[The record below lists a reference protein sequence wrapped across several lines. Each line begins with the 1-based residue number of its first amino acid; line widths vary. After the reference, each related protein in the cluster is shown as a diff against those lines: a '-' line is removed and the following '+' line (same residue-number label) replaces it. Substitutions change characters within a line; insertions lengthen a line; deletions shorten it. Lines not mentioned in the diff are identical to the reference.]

1 MMWRNHTEEILDM
14 LISKAKML
22 SKEACDATLENPN
35 ASFVASFDNLLAIL
49 IIAFQTSFV

>member
-1 MMWRNHTEEILDM
+1 MWRNHTEEILDM